1 MIEPPMPSKG
11 MIITDWCMNVWR
23 YIRSIRPIAGP
34 GMCFQETPSG
44 TIISINRTGKGTDT
58 LPPFT
63 VTLSQKDK
71 AWKASISRGIV
82 AERIITKEADT
93 VKYWEPSGM
102 LDKDGKSIPI
112 SITSGDGLFVVVSVN
127 SDGKIEDDGVTVEA
141 APAGDVSV
149 SHYIPAI
156 GKDEGAK
163 GTYKFRLG
171 KFEVEGETGKFIP
184 DMAGSNIDHLPILP
198 KFKMQAGDYDI
209 FKKYDIGEKAYKTKG
224 LTEKVRDYKHFS
236 KTIHIDDTGD
246 ELQFET
252 WGQNLDLKIYEF
264 YEDTDGKIKEESAP
278 KEVLCFREGLFLG
291 TFSDSDLP
299 GSFGTVVQS
308 SISKFKA

>member
-1 MIEPPMPSKG
+1 MPSKG
-11 MIITDWCMNVWR
+11 MRVTDWCMHVWR
-23 YIRSIRPIAGP
+23 YIRAIRPIP
-34 GMCFQETPSG
+34 GSGLSFQETPSG
-44 TIISINRTGKGTDT
+44 TLISVVRTGKGTDT

-63 VTLSQKDK
+63 VTLSQKND
-71 AWKASISRGIV
+71 AWKASISRGVV
-82 AERIITKEADT
+82 AERVITKEADT

-112 SITSGDGLFVVVSVN
+112 TIASGDGLFVVVSLKP
-127 SDGKIEDDGVTVEA
+127 DGQIEEGGVKVEA

-156 GKDEGAK
+156 GKDAGAK

-171 KFEVEGETGKFIP
+171 KFEVDGKTGKFTP
-184 DMAGSNIDHLPILP
+184 DMAGSNIDHFPILP
-198 KFKMQAGDYDI
+198 KFKMQSGDYDV
-209 FKKYDIGEKAYKTKG
+209 FKKYDPAEKAYKIKG
-224 LTEKVRDYKHFS
+224 LTEKVRDYKHFA
-236 KTIHIDDTGD
+236 KTIRIEDTGD

-252 WGQNLDLKIYEF
+252 AGKNLDLKIYEF
-264 YEDTDGKIKEESAP
+264 FEDTNGNIKQESAP
-278 KEVLCFREGLFLG
+278 KEVLCWRDGIFLG

-308 SISKFKA
+308 SISKFKE